1 MRAERSNFTVVRMAR
16 LLEVSRSG
24 FYAWLK
30 RAPSPRALR
39 TERIE
44 QKVTWFHGESDEV
57 SGSPKILADLRG
69 DGEVISRKT
78 VAKVMRRLGLR
89 GICPKR
95 WRTTTVLDG
104 ADTYPADVVKRQW
117 DTGTLNQVWIGD
129 ITYLRTW
136 EGWLY
141 LATVIDA
148 HSRRVIGWAIDEH
161 MRADL
166 VQDALTMAIT
176 LRGELPGTVVFHT
189 DRGTQ
194 YASDQISAFAKSNG
208 ITRSMGRTGVC
219 WDNAMA
225 ESFFATLKTEF
236 YYRRVW
242 PTMKRAKL
250 EVGAW
255 IEGRYNRRRRHA
267 SLGQISPVSFELR
280 YSNQTAELQQA
291 A

>member
-1 MRAERSNFTVVRMAR
+1 
-16 LLEVSRSG
+16 
-24 FYAWLK
+24 
-30 RAPSPRALR
+30 
-39 TERIE
+39 
-44 QKVTWFHGESDEV
+44 
-57 SGSPKILADLRG
+57 
-69 DGEVISRKT
+69 
-78 VAKVMRRLGLR
+78 
-89 GICPKR
+89 
-95 WRTTTVLDG
+95 
-104 ADTYPADVVKRQW
+104 
-117 DTGTLNQVWIGD
+117 VWVGD

-166 VQDALTMAIT
+166 VQDALVMAIT
-176 LRGELPGTVVFHT
+176 LRGDLPEKVVFHT

-194 YASDQISAFAKSNG
+194 YASAQITAFAAANG
-208 ITRSMGRTGVC
+208 LIRSMGYTGIC

-242 PTMKRAKL
+242 PTKKAARIA
-250 EVGAW
+250 VGNW
-255 IEGRYNRRRRHA
+255 IEDRYNRRRRH
-267 SLGQISPVSFELR
+267 SSIGQISPVDFELQ
-280 YSNQTAELQQA
+280 YSRQTADSQEA

>member
-1 MRAERSNFTVVRMAR
+1 MRVEKSNFTVTRMAR

-24 FYAWLK
+24 FYAWLRRK
-30 RAPSPRALR
+30 PSNRATR

-44 QKVTWFHGESDEV
+44 QKVVWFHGDSDEV
-57 SGSPKILADLRG
+57 SGSPKILADLRE
-69 DGEVISRKT
+69 DGEIISRKT

-104 ADTYPADVVKRQW
+104 ADTYPADAVKREW
-117 DTGTLNQVWIGD
+117 DTGALNQVWVGD

-166 VQDALTMAIT
+166 VEDALTMAIT
-176 LRGELPGTVVFHT
+176 LRDGLPEQVIFHS
-189 DRGTQ
+189 DKGTQ
-194 YASDQISAFAKSNG
+194 YASTQISNFASANG

-267 SLGQISPVSFELR
+267 SLGQISPVSFELQ
-280 YSNQTAELQQA
+280 YSNQIAELQKA